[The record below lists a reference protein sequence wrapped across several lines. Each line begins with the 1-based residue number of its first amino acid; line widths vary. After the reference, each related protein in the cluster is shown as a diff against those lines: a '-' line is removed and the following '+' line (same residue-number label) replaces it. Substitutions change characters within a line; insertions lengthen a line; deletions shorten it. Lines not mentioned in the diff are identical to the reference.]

1 MRNTNATVAW
11 NVDDIFSRVFKPTT
25 WDYGLNQPVL
35 GWAIFKQGAARAY
48 GHDQQDA
55 YGSSSIS
62 GGSTTAVDRW

>member
-1 MRNTNATVAW
+1 VRNTNATVAR
-11 NVDDIFSRVFKPTT
+11 NIDDICSRVFKPTT
-25 WDYGLNQPVL
+25 WDYGLDQPIP
-35 GWAIFKQGAARAY
+35 GWAIFKQGAAGAC